1 MSIDMEQ
8 ATEKALTR
16 KVLQDLNH
24 QYHNQFNRSFVDSVL
39 VNCKE
44 VPISKKTL
52 KSEKKQIL
60 RRCRDHINQQFRENA
75 ALTLLSEDESLRS
88 YQRKRLAQSF
98 ECATPPKK
106 KSHSPNWEN
115 VAWDTQ
121 SVLRDLQ
128 EWPEGR
134 VINWSEF
141 ARLHQVPG
149 KNAGQVVKEFAQKN
163 GIDAIK
169 LDHRTPNRRSRS
181 HKKLFAYGISSPS
194 NPTPETIKADI
205 AEMVKHWSSASG

>member
-1 MSIDMEQ
+1 MEQ
-8 ATEKALTR
+8 ATTEKALTR

-24 QYHNQFNRSFVDSVL
+24 QYHNQFNLSFVDSVL

-98 ECATPPKK
+98 ECATP
-106 KSHSPNWEN
+106 
-115 VAWDTQ
+115 
-121 SVLRDLQ
+121 LRKNLTHLT
-128 EWPEGR
+128 GR
-134 VINWSEF
+134 MLHGTHRVFSEIS
-141 ARLHQVPG
+141 R
-149 KNAGQVVKEFAQKN
+149 NGQKV
-163 GIDAIK
+163 G
-169 LDHRTPNRRSRS
+169 
-181 HKKLFAYGISSPS
+181 
-194 NPTPETIKADI
+194 
-205 AEMVKHWSSASG
+205 